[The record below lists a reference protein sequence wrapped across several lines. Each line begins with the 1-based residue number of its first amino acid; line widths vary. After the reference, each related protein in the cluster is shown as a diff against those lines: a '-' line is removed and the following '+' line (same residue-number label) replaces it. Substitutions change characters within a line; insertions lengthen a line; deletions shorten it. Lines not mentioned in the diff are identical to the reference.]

1 MSPALVGGFLST
13 VHQGSPG
20 SLTDNTELIRI
31 LYEYVT
37 HVFPMREENVI
48 KKIIRKIKY
57 IYSAMPCFQ
66 ASRVALVVKNMPAN
80 AGDVRDAG
88 PIPGSGRSPGGGHG
102 NQLQYSCPENPMDR
116 AAWQATVQR
125 VAQSLKQ
132 LK

>member
-1 MSPALVGGFLST
+1 
-13 VHQGSPG
+13 
-20 SLTDNTELIRI
+20 
-31 LYEYVT
+31 
-37 HVFPMREENVI
+37 MREAPTTNNQKLMNHIGQFRHISYVVCIIYCVPTGIYRKENVI

-102 NQLQYSCPENPMDR
+102 SPLQYACLENPMDR
-116 AAWQATVQR
+116 GA
-125 VAQSLKQ
+125 
-132 LK
+132 